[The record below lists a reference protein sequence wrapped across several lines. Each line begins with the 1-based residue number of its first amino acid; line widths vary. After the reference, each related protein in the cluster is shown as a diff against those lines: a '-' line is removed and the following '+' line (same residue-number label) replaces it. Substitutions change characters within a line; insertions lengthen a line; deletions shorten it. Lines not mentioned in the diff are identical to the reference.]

1 MTWQKCFKGMRYM
14 PLSVCVREREKKRE
28 RERDKEIQRE
38 LSAPNL
44 LILANSLKHN
54 RVVSR

>member
-1 MTWQKCFKGMRYM
+1 M